1 MRRPASKS
9 GYMKR
14 LLCFIF
20 LCLAP
25 AIAKAEPPHWQK
37 DQIAR
42 LIEWLDAAKDDGL
55 GPAASEAAKVRDAL
69 QTPDTP
75 RLDSVAT
82 AAAVSLLR
90 AHLNGCC
97 NASLR
102 TGWHIDNGIALTDP
116 LAPVADAVRLN
127 RLDELFGTARP
138 SHPYYYSLR
147 QAFLRETDPER
158 RKILAANLDRW
169 RWMPRVLGERYL
181 LVNTASF
188 EASLWEGRKGIGRWQ
203 VIVGKTGSPTPVFSA
218 RVTGVILNP
227 WWEIP
232 SSIVAES
239 VGALVRNRPTEAARR
254 GYVVQDGRYRQR
266 PGAANALGRMKLVMP
281 NPYSVY
287 LHDTPSQSLF
297 ERDVRAFSHG
307 CVRVEDALGLA
318 TTLLSADSAWNRKR
332 VDGAVAKGVTVKVDI
347 PQPIPVYVTYFTAEP
362 DGNGGIRYFPDIYKR
377 DKGATTSDG
386 SERCMQ

>member
-1 MRRPASKS
+1 MHSSALKS
-9 GYMKR
+9 GYMQR

-25 AIAKAEPPHWQK
+25 ATAKAEPPHWQK

-55 GPAASEAAKVRDAL
+55 GPAASEAVTVRDAL
-69 QTPDTP
+69 QTADTQ

-82 AAAVSLLR
+82 AAAVGLLR
-90 AHLNGCC
+90 AHRNGCC

-102 TGWHIDNGIALTDP
+102 AGWHIDNGIALADP
-116 LAPVADAVRLN
+116 LTAVTDAVRLN
-127 RLDELFGTARP
+127 RLDELFGSVRP
-138 SHPYYYSLR
+138 SHPYYYLLR
-147 QAFLRETDPER
+147 QAFSREADPER

-169 RWMPRVLGERYL
+169 RWMPRMLGDRYL

-188 EASLWEGRKGIGRWQ
+188 EASLWEDRTEIGRWQ

-232 SSIVAES
+232 SSIVSES
-239 VGALVRNRPTEAARR
+239 VGALVRSRPAEAARR
-254 GYVVQDGRYRQR
+254 GYVVEDGRYRQR

-297 ERDVRAFSHG
+297 GRDVRAFSHG
-307 CVRVEDALGLA
+307 CVRVGDALGLA
-318 TTLLSADSAWNRKR
+318 TTLLSADAAWDRKR
-332 VDGAVAKGVTVKVDI
+332 VDAEVAKGLTVKVDL
-347 PQPIPVYVTYFTAEP
+347 PQPIPVYLTYFTAEP
-362 DGNGGIRYFPDIYKR
+362 DRTGGIRYFPDIYKR
-377 DKGATTSDG
+377 DKGAKTSD
-386 SERCMQ
+386 SERCTQ